1 MNVEKNT
8 MTVYQNNAN
17 KNNLSLEDFKVLVKE
32 WIELDNSIKSLQN
45 GIKEKRVKKNAISE
59 IIVNFMCQYDIED
72 LNTKDGRIRC
82 KQVVV
87 EKPVS
92 KKQIIERTDTIIDSK
107 ISGNTNKAD
116 IIKKLYETEKVQKV
130 SLRRLK
136 IT

>member
-92 KKQIIERTDTIIDSK
+92 KKQIIERIDTIIDSK